1 MADYIRGLGAEKCH
15 LTFFG
20 HFQKKKKKKKTL
32 IIIWII
38 NLKMNFQFLFSIG
51 GY

>member
-20 HFQKKKKKKKTL
+20 HFHKKKKKKKDA
-32 IIIWII
+32 
-38 NLKMNFQFLFSIG
+38 NNNMNH
-51 GY
+51 